1 MILEDDIAYIRRKL
15 GNPEIFRG
23 KTIFIT
29 GAAGFLGYY
38 FAQFFARAEVKKL
51 ILADVFILERPR
63 WIDALAAQPEIS
75 VVSLDIST
83 NDFQKLPGVA
93 EADYVVHMASIASP
107 VYYRKFPVE
116 TIKANVLGLLNLLD
130 FYRNKPVNGFL
141 FFSSSE
147 IYGDPDAAHVPTD
160 ENYRGLVACAGPRAC
175 YDESKRIGETICYNY
190 AEVHGMPI
198 GVARPFNN
206 YGPGMRL
213 TDKRVPADFAKA
225 IVDGQDMVMHSD
237 GSPTRTF
244 CYVAD
249 AIVGYLKILTYGKYD
264 FFNIGIDR
272 PEITIR
278 DLASIYAAA
287 GKKVFGYQGQIKFQ
301 TAAEKH
307 YLTDNPNRR
316 CPVIDKA
323 RSKLN
328 FQPEIGVE
336 QGVERFLQFLKE
348 SVK

>member
-1 MILEDDIAYIRRKL
+1 MILDEDIQYIQRKFGQPGL
-15 GNPEIFRG
+15 FRG
-23 KTIFIT
+23 KTVFIT

-38 FAQFFARAEVKKL
+38 FAQFFARAGVKKL
-51 ILADVFILERPR
+51 ILSDVFLLERPR
-63 WIDALAAQPEIS
+63 WIDALATRPEIE
-75 VVSLDIST
+75 VCHLDIT
-83 NDFQKLPGVA
+83 TTAFQQLPGAV
-93 EADYVVHMASIASP
+93 EADYIIHMASIASP
-107 VYYRKFPVE
+107 VYYRKYPIE

-130 FYRNKPVNGFL
+130 FYRQKPIQGFL

-147 IYGDPDAAHVPTD
+147 IYGDPDAAHIPTAED
-160 ENYRGLVACAGPRAC
+160 YRGSVACVGPRAC
-175 YDESKRIGETICYNY
+175 YDESKRIGETICANY

-225 IVDGQDMVMHSD
+225 IVEGKDIVMLSD

-244 CYVAD
+244 CYITD
-249 AIVGYLKILTYGKYD
+249 AIVGYLKVLTHGKYG

-272 PEITIR
+272 PEISIR
-278 DLASIYAAA
+278 ELAGIYQKA
-287 GKKVFGYQGQIKFQ
+287 GRKVFGYTGETRFETSGDQ
-301 TAAEKH
+301 H

-316 CPVIDKA
+316 CPIIDKA
-323 RSKLN
+323 RRQLN
-328 FQPEIGVE
+328 YVPEISVE

-348 SVK
+348 ERS